1 MKVLQIIHS
10 AEIVDRR
17 LTKKTGIPM
26 TATRPSISVCAALC
40 VVTLFVGTDLRQ
52 PAGAAEAP
60 SPENAP
66 SPDNVY
72 LDGLRGDWDMT
83 GTLLGKPVKYHA
95 RGERVLQGGFLRL
108 HLTDLGAAPNYE
120 AELFLGYDAHAGDYI
135 VHWLDRFGAAGARVV
150 ATGKRSGETLVV
162 LFPYAEGA
170 FRNTYTFDPKSH
182 GWSLVIES
190 QAAGGAWSNFATYTL
205 VHSKT

>member
-1 MKVLQIIHS
+1 
-10 AEIVDRR
+10 
-17 LTKKTGIPM
+17 M
-26 TATRPSISVCAALC
+26 TATRSSISVRIALC
-40 VVTLFVGTDLRQ
+40 AVALFVGTGVQ
-52 PAGAAEAP
+52 QAVAAAAP
-60 SPENAP
+60 SVEKTP
-66 SPDNVY
+66 SADDAY
-72 LDGLRGDWDMT
+72 LEGLRGDWDMT

-108 HLTDLGAAPNYE
+108 HLIDLGAAPNYE
-120 AELFLGYDAHAGDYI
+120 AELFLGYDPHAGDYI

-150 ATGKRSGETLVV
+150 ASGKRNGQTLVV

-170 FRNTYTFDPKSH
+170 FRNTYEFDPKSH
-182 GWSLVIES
+182 SWSLVIES

>member
-1 MKVLQIIHS
+1 MRILQIIYGG
-10 AEIVDRR
+10 EIVDWR

-26 TATRPSISVCAALC
+26 TATRSFISVRAVLC
-40 VVTLFVGTDLRQ
+40 VVTLFLGTGMQQAMSLD
-52 PAGAAEAP
+52 AP
-60 SPENAP
+60 SVEKTPSADNA
-66 SPDNVY
+66 Y
-72 LDGLRGDWDMT
+72 LDGFRGDWDMT